1 MLGQN
6 RSLLD
11 IKDSEENF
19 WPTFTDLLSVI
30 ILVIMLVLVSYIFL
44 AQYTTQESLEME
56 EVIVASIMEVSTFRE
71 NIASDLSNK
80 FSDTQMDINIDENT
94 GAISFAGDILFE
106 FDSDVIRTEFKAMLE
121 EFIPTYLE
129 VLLNENYKEYISQI
143 IIEGHTDDRGDYLY
157 NLDLSQRRATN
168 VVKFILSDEFPDFEQ
183 KEELKYF
190 ITANGKSNSALIR
203 DEIGEIDRVR
213 SRRVEIKFS
222 IKDQYFIDN
231 LKNIVNR

>member
-19 WPTFTDLLSVI
+19 WPSFTDLLSVI
-30 ILVIMLVLVSYIFL
+30 ILVIMLLLVSYIFQ
-44 AQYTTQESLEME
+44 AQYTTKESREME
-56 EVIVASIMEVSTFRE
+56 EMIVASIMEVSTFRE
-71 NIASDLSNK
+71 NIASDLSDK
-80 FSDTQMDINIDENT
+80 FSNTQMDINIDENT
-94 GAISFAGDILFE
+94 GAISFTGDILFE
-106 FDSDVIRTEFKAMLE
+106 FDSDIIRPEFKAMLE

-129 VLLNENYKEYISQI
+129 VLLAEDNKDYISQI

-157 NLDLSQRRATN
+157 NLDLSQRRASN
-168 VVKFILSDEFPDFEQ
+168 VVKYILGDEFPDFKQ
-183 KEELKYF
+183 KDELKYF
-190 ITANGKSNSALIR
+190 VTANGKANSALIE
-203 DEIGEIDRVR
+203 DDVGKVDRIK

-231 LKNIVNR
+231 LKNIINS